1 MWILQ
6 VILERVNIEGR
17 SFWKEMN
24 ALNECIEEATRL
36 VTRQLAACRQSQLV
50 VFPINRHLGIFI
62 SDARYL
68 EMY

>member
-1 MWILQ
+1 MGILQ
-6 VILERVNIEGR
+6 VILDRVNTEGR

-24 ALNECIEEATRL
+24 ALNEFIEKASCL

-50 VFPINRHLGIFI
+50 VFPINRHLGISF
-62 SDARYL
+62 SDARYS